1 MIYIHYL
8 RVGLDY
14 IHISMQYP
22 RVGSD
27 DIYPLSRSRFG
38 LYIHIYIS
46 MQYPRLGW
54 DNIYPISR
62 MIYIQ
67 YLGVGLNEIYIQYP
81 GVGLDDVYTVSRS
94 KFG

>member
-1 MIYIHYL
+1 MDYIYIY
-8 RVGLDY
+8 V
-14 IHISMQYP
+14 
-22 RVGSD
+22 
-27 DIYPLSRSRFG
+27 
-38 LYIHIYIS
+38 YIS